1 MATETKPVFSNGKE
15 HTRHHLSAREKF
27 LFQSYLQKHYV
38 ESKLGDPDFA
48 VQASSALNLPISQAM
63 VSYARRE
70 FDIPANRVTGSAAVN
85 SRAEILSRLE
95 ALEARVE
102 TLLRERREH
111 FHRSHP

>member
-1 MATETKPVFSNGKE
+1 MATETKTIFSNGKE
-15 HTRHHLSAREKF
+15 HTRHCLSAREKF

-48 VQASSALNLPISQAM
+48 VQASAALNLPISQSM

-70 FDIPANRVTGSAAVN
+70 FDIPANRVTSQNSIGS

-95 ALEARVE
+95 TLEVKIE
-102 TLLRERREH
+102 TLLRERH
-111 FHRSHP
+111 QNFHRA